1 MFLKPLHASYVNGA
15 VAMSAMKEYTKEE
28 LAKFDGKNG
37 TKALIAVN
45 GKVYDVTGID
55 LWQDGDHMSMH
66 SAGQDLTG
74 VLSESPHDDSIF
86 EKIKLVG
93 TLKQ

>member
-1 MFLKPLHASYVNGA
+1 
-15 VAMSAMKEYTKEE
+15 MSEMKEYTKEE

-37 TKALIAVN
+37 TKALIAAN
-45 GKVYDVTGID
+45 GKVYEVTGND
-55 LWQDGDHMSMH
+55 MWDNGEHMSMH
-66 SAGQDLTG
+66 SAGQDLTEG
-74 VLSESPHDDSIF
+74 LSESPHDDSIF

>member
-1 MFLKPLHASYVNGA
+1 
-15 VAMSAMKEYTKEE
+15 MSEMKEYTKEE

-45 GKVYDVTGID
+45 GKVYDVTGTD
-55 LWQDGDHMSMH
+55 MWEYGEHMSMH
-66 SAGQDLTG
+66 SAGQDLTEG
-74 VLSESPHDDSIF
+74 FSESPHDDSIF